1 MISCQVAGEPQPSV
15 SWFFMERQLSAG
27 THVTVKQTRD
37 LHTLTLTDIKNDSF
51 GNYSCVA
58 SNRLGSYK

>member
-1 MISCQVAGEPQPSV
+1 MSCQVAGEPQPSV

-27 THVTVKQTRD
+27 TEVTVSQTRG
-37 LHTLTLTDIKNDSF
+37 LHTLTLTHVKNDSF